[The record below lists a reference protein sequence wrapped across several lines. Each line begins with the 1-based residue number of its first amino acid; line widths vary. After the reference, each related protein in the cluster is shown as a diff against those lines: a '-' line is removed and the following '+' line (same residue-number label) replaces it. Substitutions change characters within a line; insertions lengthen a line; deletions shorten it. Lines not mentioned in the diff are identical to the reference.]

1 MIAAKILSE
10 MVSPRESSRPG
21 KLGVMRVWIEL
32 FGVEVLN
39 MTVEDIKS
47 GESGGTDTGVCSMLY
62 LLGVMIECRFVRELL
77 GTLIAHSFP
86 IALGSIMERVCCRSG
101 TNVTLDALICGV
113 FDHRVG

>member
-1 MIAAKILSE
+1 VIAAKMLSE

-21 KLGVMRVWIEL
+21 KLGAMRAWIEL

-47 GESGGTDTGVCSMLY
+47 GESGGTDAGVRSMLC
-62 LLGVMIECRFVRELL
+62 LLGVMIERRFVRELL

-86 IALGSIMERVCCRSG
+86 IALGSTMERVCCRSG
-101 TNVTLDALICGV
+101 TNVALDALICGV
-113 FDHRVG
+113 FGHRVG